1 MPKRKEIAMAN
12 PININHYTHI
22 HVRTS
27 GAELSDVLT
36 IEEMQGE
43 AWQAVAMTENDNI
56 FIYVSPEQLM
66 DLSAKCLK
74 VAHVVLAIPSEG
86 LAR

>member
-1 MPKRKEIAMAN
+1 MAN

-43 AWQAVAMTENDNI
+43 AW
-56 FIYVSPEQLM
+56 L
-66 DLSAKCLK
+66 
-74 VAHVVLAIPSEG
+74 G
-86 LAR
+86 LP